1 MRFVGK
7 IVGILL
13 TLVAVPLFVL
23 AACNAAIDK
32 TIRSPETYAD
42 TLANDAIFQD
52 LVPVALPAI
61 MQAASAEMGEV
72 NFLEDSPVQLQDVM
86 ETLEPEAW
94 REVTNL
100 LVSPAELQERTNQL
114 LTAMLNIANG
124 NLDAIHDEF
133 DLTDLRQRLAGTE
146 AQQATALI
154 LDNAPECT
162 LTQTDRI
169 RTLAAIGEGELPIC
183 NPADAELREVSTST
197 LIAWFGMMADAL
209 EADKPTVAEFL
220 DMNRDNARAINITF
234 ELNRQGMLLVFLCPM
249 ALLALTVTLMIR
261 SMKGLGR
268 WVGGSLV
275 IAGIGVLVLLI
286 MVQVLAFSI
295 VSSAINGN
303 SELDVFLGR
312 IASEMVRSAFAQA
325 SGTMF
330 LFMGIYVAIG
340 FVLFAI
346 TWIITRDDDDDGEM
360 VLIGDDGA
368 IISTASQKRIGQLG
382 NETV

>member
-1 MRFVGK
+1 MRYVGK
-7 IVGILL
+7 IAGVLL
-13 TLVAVPLFVL
+13 TLIAVPLFVL

-72 NFLEDSPVQLQDVM
+72 NFLEDSSVQLQDVM

-100 LVSPAELQERTNQL
+100 LVSPDELQERTNQL
-114 LTAMLNIANG
+114 VTAMLNIANG
-124 NLDAIHDEF
+124 NLDAINDEF
-133 DLTDLRQRLAGTE
+133 DLTDLRQRLAGEE
-146 AQQATALI
+146 AQQAAVLI
-154 LDNAPECT
+154 LENAPECT

-183 NPADAELREVSTST
+183 NPADAELREVSTNT
-197 LIAWFGMMADAL
+197 LIAWFALMSDAL

-249 ALLALTVTLMIR
+249 ALMALTVTLMIR
-261 SMKGLGR
+261 SPKGLGR
-268 WVGGSLV
+268 WVGGSLI

-303 SELDVFLGR
+303 SELDIFLGR

-330 LFMGIYVAIG
+330 MFMGIYIAIG
-340 FVLFAI
+340 FVLFAV
-346 TWIITRDDDDDGEM
+346 TWFITRDDDDDDGEM

-368 IISTASQKRIGQLG
+368 IISTASQKRIGQL
-382 NETV
+382 ETV